1 MSCDWQTVQLSECAV
16 FQEGYVNPSQ
26 RNPEYFDGPIKW
38 LRAVDLNDAI
48 VTDTTRT
55 LSELG
60 FKSAGKSALLFE
72 PGSLAISKS
81 GTIGRIGILE
91 NYMCGNRAVINIRVD
106 NKVCDKHFIF
116 YVLKFRRSEIEGMAT
131 GSVQKNLYTSVLGR
145 LELQLPPMHLQRKI
159 ATYLWSLDKA
169 IHLNQQINQTLEQI
183 AQAIFK
189 SWFVDFEPV
198 KAKIAARRRWHALQP
213 VAEPASPVC
222 YADDEVSLPDLET
235 YMNLAA
241 MQAISGKDE
250 EQLAQMQ
257 AEQPEEYGE
266 LLATAVLFPSVMQ
279 VSELGEIPE
288 GWWSSTIGQEFDIT
302 MGQSPPGETYNE
314 VGDGVPFFQG
324 RRDFGERFPSD
335 RVYCSAPKRM
345 AKEGDTL
352 LSVRAPVGDTNIALM
367 DCCIGRGLAAIRHKS
382 GCTSFTYYSVIHLG
396 QALSSYDAEGT
407 VFGSINQ
414 KNLKAIS
421 VVAPSP
427 EVLAV
432 FTRTVG
438 PIDRLISVKSEE
450 AATLSDARDTLLPK
464 LLSGEISVFG
474 AEGQLAEAK
483 EVANV

>member
-1 MSCDWQTVQLSECAV
+1 MKDGRIILDGARLISEEDFQHWRRKAKPTANDVILSRRCNPGESAFVPDQLEIALGQNLVILRSDGAKVYPPFLRWLTQGPQWWSQVNQYINVGAV
-16 FQEGYVNPSQ
+16 FDSLKCADIPKFEVHLP
-26 RNPEYFDGPIKW
+26 P
-38 LRAVDLNDAI
+38 
-48 VTDTTRT
+48 
-55 LSELG
+55 LG
-60 FKSAGKSALLFE
+60 EQK
-72 PGSLAISKS
+72 AISKIL
-81 GTIGRIGILE
+81 GDLDQRIL
-91 NYMCGNRAVINIRVD
+91 
-106 NKVCDKHFIF
+106 
-116 YVLKFRRSEIEGMAT
+116 
-131 GSVQKNLYTSVLGR
+131 
-145 LELQLPPMHLQRKI
+145 
-159 ATYLWSLDKA
+159 
-169 IHLNQQINQTLEQI
+169 LNHQINQTLEQI

-198 KAKIAARRRWHALQP
+198 KAKIAARQRWHALQP

-250 EQLAQMQ
+250 EQLAEMQ

-266 LLATAVLFPSVMQ
+266 LLATAALFPSVMQ
-279 VSELGEIPE
+279 VGELGVIPE
-288 GWWSSTIGQEFDIT
+288 GWWSSTVGQEFDIT

-314 VGDGVPFFQG
+314 VGDGIPFFQG

-427 EVLAV
+427 EVLAA

-438 PIDRLISVKSEE
+438 PIDRLISVNSEE
-450 AATLSDARDTLLPK
+450 AASLSDARDTLLPK
-464 LLSGEISVFG
+464 LLSGEISVSG
-474 AEGQLAEAK
+474 AEDQLAEAK
-483 EVANV
+483 EAANV